1 MSIPDRNLLAVAG
14 VATAYVL
21 SAQLGLQ
28 LAAYANNVT
37 LVWPPSGI
45 ALAALL
51 LGGLRLVPAI
61 AIGAF
66 SATALTGAPVLFAIS
81 TGIGNTLEAC
91 LGYFLLRHILSDLPR
106 LSSLRQVL
114 HFAVRGAVLSPI
126 PGCLIGAA
134 SLLFNSM
141 IPGSEFIRAMFV
153 WWFGDAMGILIIA
166 PLLLTLPYQR
176 LRRPTP
182 ERMLEF
188 GSLLASVL
196 FLGIVTYGNG
206 VSENL
211 EGPLSYAVFPLIAWA
226 ALRFGQPGV
235 ATVLFFAAVFA
246 ALGTHFGHGPF
257 SDSSQQ
263 LGLANL
269 HFYLAVV
276 GMSGL
281 ILAAIFNELKGTQAE
296 LSVIANRLQLAVRS
310 ANIGLW
316 DWDLHTNC
324 VTYSAEWKA
333 QLGYEPWELRDHF
346 EEWHMRCHPDDVAPT
361 LQVVE
366 NYLKGRI
373 PAYRVE
379 FRMRH
384 KDGSWKWILAYG
396 QLVADSMG
404 KPCRLIGCHLDIS
417 EQKNNEESMRQ
428 SEARFR
434 GYFELGL
441 IGMAITSPQKGWLEF
456 NDKLCEILGYP
467 RETLRT
473 LTWAELTHPE
483 DLDSDVAQFDRVVRG
498 EIESYSIEK
507 RFIRG
512 DGEVIHADI
521 AAHAVRGGDGSIDHF
536 VALIHDL
543 SERRRL
549 EEQLRQSQ
557 KMEAVGQLAG
567 GAAHDFNNYLTV
579 ISGYCELLRF
589 TMPEN
594 DPSRATLETMLTA
607 SERAAEL
614 TRQLLAFSRQSV
626 LKPVV
631 LNLNSVIQKAEPL
644 LQGLVRENI
653 QIVFMLSPDVA
664 NVVADPGQLTQV
676 LVNLATNAR
685 DAMPEGGL
693 VVIQTS
699 NDGSQ
704 NSPSQVVLRVSD
716 TGHGM
721 SAETMNRIFEP
732 FYTTKV
738 IGKGTGLGL
747 AVVYGIVTQNHGT
760 ISVQSQPNQGT
771 TFEIRFPAVAAVA
784 VEHAPRPEVS
794 LTKRGAATVLLVED
808 EPAVR
813 DLSRQILERH
823 GYRVLSAANGHD
835 ALTVAAESPDI
846 SILVTDVM
854 MPEMNGWQL
863 AQKLLELRKGLK
875 VLFVSG
881 YSRDTS
887 MPNRLD
893 PQCMA
898 WLQKPFSPARLADQ
912 VHSLL
917 RSESAASV
925 SPEPIRP
932 TAPIVPSPHF
942 NVLHNKSRQEHS
954 GRRINAGEQH
964 SPFAD

>member
-1 MSIPDRNLLAVAG
+1 MSFQDRNLPVVAG

-28 LAAYANNVT
+28 LAAYSNNVT
-37 LVWPPSGI
+37 LIWPPSGI

-66 SATALTGAPVLFAIS
+66 TATALTGAPILFAIS

-91 LGYFLLRHILSDLPR
+91 LGYFLLRNIIGDSPR
-106 LSSLRQVL
+106 LSSLKQVL
-114 HFAVRGAVLSPI
+114 HFAVRGVLCCPI
-126 PGCLIGAA
+126 PSCLLGAS
-134 SLLFNSM
+134 SLLMNSM
-141 IPGSEFIRAMFV
+141 IPGSEFVRAMFV

-166 PLLLTLPYQR
+166 PLLLTIPYNN
-176 LRRPTP
+176 LRRPSP

-188 GSLLASVL
+188 SGLLASVL
-196 FLGIVTYGNG
+196 FLGILTYGKG

-235 ATVLFFAAVFA
+235 ATVLFFAAIFA

-257 SDSSQQ
+257 SNVSQQ
-263 LGLANL
+263 SSLANL
-269 HFYLAVV
+269 HFYLAVL
-276 GMSGL
+276 GMTGL
-281 ILAAIFNELKGTQAE
+281 ILAAIFSELKGTQAE
-296 LSVIANRLQLAVRS
+296 LTVSANRLQLAVRS

-316 DWDLHTNC
+316 DWDLHTNA

-333 QLGYEPWELRDHF
+333 QLGHEPSEIKDHF
-346 EEWHMRCHPDDVAPT
+346 EEWRSRCHPDDLQPT
-361 LQVVE
+361 LRVVE
-366 NYLKGRI
+366 DYLNKRI

-396 QLVADSMG
+396 QLVTDASN
-404 KPCRLIGCHLDIS
+404 KPCRLIGCHLDVTDQKS
-417 EQKNNEESMRQ
+417 NEQSMRQ

-441 IGMAITSPQKGWLEF
+441 IGMAITSPRKGWIEF
-456 NDKLCEILGYP
+456 NDKLCQILGYP
-467 RETLRT
+467 REKLRS
-473 LTWAELTHPE
+473 LTWAELTHPD
-483 DLDSDVAQFDRVVRG
+483 DLYADVAQFDRVVRG
-498 EIESYSIEK
+498 EIESYSMEK

-521 AAHAVRGGDGSIDHF
+521 AAHAVRRPDGSIDHF

-557 KMEAVGQLAG
+557 KMEAIGQLAG

-579 ISGYCELLRF
+579 ISGYCELLRL

-594 DPSRATLETMLTA
+594 DPSRATLDTMLTA

-631 LNLNSVIQKAEPL
+631 LNLNSVIQKSEPL

-653 QIVFMLSPDVA
+653 QLVFMLSPDVG

-693 VVIQTS
+693 IVIQTS
-699 NDGSQ
+699 NDHSQ
-704 NSPSQVVLRVSD
+704 DAQRQAVLRVSD

-721 SAETMNRIFEP
+721 SDETMSRIFEP

-747 AVVYGIVTQNHGT
+747 AVVYGIITQNHGT
-760 ISVQSQPNQGT
+760 ISVQSQQNQGT

-784 VEHAPRPEVS
+784 VENSPGPLVP
-794 LTKRGAATVLLVED
+794 LVKREAATILLVED

-813 DLSRQILERH
+813 ELSKQILERH
-823 GYRVLSAANGHD
+823 GYHVLSADSGHA
-835 ALTVAAESPDI
+835 ALALAEQAPDI
-846 SILVTDVM
+846 SLLVTDMM

-863 AQKLLELRKGLK
+863 AQTLLEQRKELK

-893 PQCMA
+893 PRRMG
-898 WLQKPFSPARLADQ
+898 WLQKPFSPARLADR
-912 VHSLL
+912 VHSMLT
-917 RSESAASV
+917 SGSNDAAADNPPSS
-925 SPEPIRP
+925 SPPIP
-932 TAPIVPSPHF
+932 TPHF
-942 NVLHNKSRQEHS
+942 SAIGQNRTPGAYRVGNTTR
-954 GRRINAGEQH
+954 
-964 SPFAD
+964 